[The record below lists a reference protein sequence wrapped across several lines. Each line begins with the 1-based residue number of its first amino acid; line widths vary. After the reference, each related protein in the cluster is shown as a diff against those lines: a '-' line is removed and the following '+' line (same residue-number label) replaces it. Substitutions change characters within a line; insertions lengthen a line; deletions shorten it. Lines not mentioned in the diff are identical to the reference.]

1 MTLELSDWDIDLPKE
16 KDEEYQAFVQTLRF
30 TDGFALLFVRCS
42 PAGGQELISKVKEDI
57 HEQNIEVLKLDQDI
71 TNLYETI
78 DKLEHKE
85 QINIL
90 FITGLESSLS
100 KYEEAK
106 TLVGW
111 SSRETHHYS
120 WKDVPPLLIN
130 INQQRER
137 FRDSFKICFVFLL
150 PKFAIKYFIH
160 RAPDFFDWRSGSF
173 DFPLDSETLTQE
185 STRIIQ
191 EGTYEKYTSLT
202 HEETNQKIIEIQEL
216 ITDTTA
222 NEAKAKLFFKL
233 GYLHNVRKDY
243 QAAISS
249 YDKAVEFKPDDHEA
263 WYNRGISLYNLGR
276 YEEAI
281 SSYDKA
287 VEFKPDDHQAWNNR
301 GISLDDLG
309 RYEEAISS
317 YDKAVE
323 FKPDKHEAW
332 NNRGNSLYN
341 LGRYEEAISSY
352 DKAVEFKPDYYQAW
366 YNKSCIYALQSNIE
380 QAIENLQIAI
390 NLHPE
395 KVREWTKTN
404 SDFDAI
410 REDERFQA
418 LLTTIS
424 Y

>member
-42 PAGGQELISKVKEDI
+42 PAGGQELISKAKEDI

-249 YDKAVEFKPDDHEA
+249 YNKAVEFKPDDHEA
-263 WYNRGISLYNLGR
+263 WNNRGISLYNLGR

-287 VEFKPDDHQAWNNR
+287 VEFKPDKHQAWYNR
-301 GISLDDLG
+301 GISLD
-309 RYEEAISS
+309 
-317 YDKAVE
+317 
-323 FKPDKHEAW
+323 
-332 NNRGNSLYN
+332 N

-352 DKAVEFKPDYYQAW
+352 DKAVEFKPDDHQAW

>member
-222 NEAKAKLFFKL
+222 NETKAELFFEL

-263 WYNRGISLYNLGR
+263 WYNRGISLKNLGR

-287 VEFKPDDHQAWNNR
+287 VEFKPDDH
-301 GISLDDLG
+301 
-309 RYEEAISS
+309 E
-317 YDKAVE
+317 
-323 FKPDKHEAW
+323 
-332 NNRGNSLYN
+332 
-341 LGRYEEAISSY
+341 
-352 DKAVEFKPDYYQAW
+352 AW

-380 QAIENLQIAI
+380 QAIKNLQIAI

-395 KVREWTKTN
+395 KVREWTKTD